1 MKFLMTADNQ
11 RYRRMTTGELRE
23 AYLIDDMFLPGQV
36 TLCYTDVERS
46 VVGSAVPVD
55 VALTLPIHK
64 ELAADYFAQR
74 REIGVINIGAA
85 GTVVV
90 DGQTYEMDNRDSL
103 YIGRGSKE
111 VEFSSASAS
120 ELAQFYFVSYPA
132 HTAYPTKLVKK
143 AEANRLEMGSMEECN
158 DRVIH
163 QSILPGL
170 VDTCQIVMGFTQLA
184 PGSNWNTM
192 PVHTHRRRT
201 EVYMYFDLDDDQ
213 CVFHFMGEPDE
224 TRSIVVRNG
233 QAVASPSWSI
243 HSGVGTRNY
252 TFIWAMGG
260 ENQDFPDMDHVLVK
274 DIL

>member
-1 MKFLMTADNQ
+1 MDFLHTADRE
-11 RYRRMTTGELRE
+11 RYRRMTTEELRE
-23 AYLIDDMFLPGQV
+23 AYLIDNMFVPGEV

-46 VVGSAVPVD
+46 VIGSAVPTGG
-55 VALTLPIHK
+55 ALTLPVHK
-64 ELAADYFAQR
+64 ELASDYFAQR
-74 REIGVINIGAA
+74 REIGVINIGAS

-90 DGQTYEMDNRDSL
+90 DGETFEMNNRDSL

-111 VEFSSASAS
+111 VEFSSASAD
-120 ELAQFYFVSYPA
+120 EPAWFYIASYPA
-132 HTAYPTKLVKK
+132 HKAYPTKLIRQ

-158 DRVIH
+158 ERVIH
-163 QSILPGL
+163 QSILPAL
-170 VDTCQIVMGFTQLA
+170 VDTCQIVMGFTQLSS
-184 PGSNWNTM
+184 GSNWNTM

-201 EVYMYFDLDDDQ
+201 EVYMYFDLDEDQ
-213 CVFHFMGEPDE
+213 CVFHFMGEPDA

-260 ENQDFPDMDHVLVK
+260 ENQEFPDMDHVAVK
-274 DIL
+274 DLL

>member
-1 MKFLMTADNQ
+1 MDFLYTADRE
-11 RYRRMTTGELRE
+11 RYRRMTTEELRE
-23 AYLIDDMFLPGQV
+23 AYLIDNMFVPGEV

-46 VVGSAVPVD
+46 VIGSAVPVGD
-55 VALTLPIHK
+55 ALTLPVHK
-64 ELAADYFAQR
+64 ELASDYFAQR
-74 REIGVINIGAA
+74 REIGVINIGDT
-85 GTVVV
+85 GTVLV
-90 DGQTYEMDNRDSL
+90 DGKSYEMDNRDSL

-111 VEFSSASAS
+111 VEFSSTSPDTPAR
-120 ELAQFYFVSYPA
+120 FYFASYPA
-132 HTAYPTKLVKK
+132 HKAYPTKLVKK
-143 AEANRLEMGSMEECN
+143 EDANRLEMGSMEECN

-170 VDTCQIVMGFTQLA
+170 VDTCQLVMGFTQLS

-213 CVFHFMGEPDE
+213 CVFHFMGAPDG

-260 ENQDFPDMDHVLVK
+260 ENQDFPDMDHVGIK
-274 DIL
+274 DLL

>member
-1 MKFLMTADNQ
+1 MDFLYTADRE
-11 RYRRMTTGELRE
+11 RYKRMTTGELRE
-23 AYLIDDMFLPGQV
+23 AYLIDNMFVPGEV

-46 VVGSAVPVD
+46 VVGSAVPVGE
-55 VALTLPIHK
+55 ALTLPVHK
-64 ELAADYFAQR
+64 ELASDYFAQR
-74 REIGVINIGAA
+74 REIGVINIGDT

-90 DGQTYEMDNRDSL
+90 DGVRHEMDNRDSL

-111 VEFSSASAS
+111 VEFTSASGDNPAW
-120 ELAQFYFVSYPA
+120 FYFVSYPA
-132 HTAYPTKLVKK
+132 HAAYPTKLVKK

-158 DRVIH
+158 DRIIH

-213 CVFHFMGEPDE
+213 CVFHFMGEPDN

-260 ENQDFPDMDHVLVK
+260 ENQDFPDMDHVGIK
-274 DIL
+274 DLL